1 MQFLKS
7 NPTPRIFSNPGSTF
21 PTPRQLKPGSWL
33 VGVGRWVGRF
43 ADGAGF
49 LGWKGGERERGRN
62 ESEGDVPF
70 ERKL

>member
-1 MQFLKS
+1 M
-7 NPTPRIFSNPGSTF
+7 
-21 PTPRQLKPGSWL
+21 
-33 VGVGRWVGRF
+33 GRF